1 MLKSK
6 LTSGLTILLVVFL
19 VIAHIIV
26 AYPQEEAELA
36 IKEQQK
42 PARLAIESL
51 NMDNIKKHVKAL
63 SSSGSRFTGYEGY
76 EKAAEYIYKYLSKNL
91 GLNTWVWTYEAVVP
105 YDINS
110 TLTILSPVRK
120 VFRVYAL
127 FPNLIQTCT
136 GVYEGKVVYVGEGNV
151 KDFEG
156 KDITGSIVVMSYNSR
171 ANWMYALNLGA
182 KAVVFIEP
190 LYTVRGEG
198 DYKVL
203 EVPIKFPRV
212 VMKYTDAKE
221 LIQLLKDADAKG
233 VDVIAR
239 LEVRMYWRKIVLKN
253 VFAWVPGTLNEPH
266 VIMLACLFDAY
277 GVVPGL
283 TPAADEACSAAVLL
297 EFARILKE
305 HGSKRNV
312 LLAFFS
318 GAAIGMAGAR
328 HFAEYLFFKHWDND
342 KPAIFN
348 GSKGLIAISG
358 NQTVAVFVPCF
369 SSDSPAIALTTL
381 GTFYGGLD
389 IEHRAATNI
398 YAIESYLKDY
408 NLESIRRAGGVYDLT
423 TRRYRLAGRNYTIY
437 FAISSFDREGLPSQV
452 NHVGEVF
459 LHVPIF
465 SLTFY
470 TAHAARVIWE
480 TPCDTFDKVNFD
492 NIKPQAEF
500 FCGLIYLILSDPRA
514 TVSPMLR
521 DIMHGHSRT
530 APVGLA
536 LLRGK
541 VRYYNYSK
549 AWYDYHWNRVI
560 EENEYIIVYVRMHT
574 IGVYKHFFVA
584 IANET
589 GDFEIPG
596 LKPSGWA
603 LGAFEYQIWAFVINN
618 NTGNIVWAPSHGYY
632 GRRLW
637 PFGPLFTLRSG
648 DEASGRVP
656 VNVVLFRCG
665 TIVLHDMIDPTT
677 LATPLVARMEPM
689 FFIIYDS
696 RSRAQLLDYG
706 YVISTP
712 PSPLLTA
719 RMISLGIGDPAIGYD
734 AVVFV
739 PPDTPVDIVFK
750 SVIEEAPLGIL
761 KKLKV
766 SEGEYLDVSITALK
780 YAGEM
785 IRLAGERLNVMENE
799 ATLAGSVGRAVEY
812 YNEAQN
818 LYNRACELLKKG
830 AFTEAYALIYRSWDL
845 ARKAYIIAR
854 EVYVNIVYTNIMLI
868 LLLIPMALVIERL
881 VFEKHGLKRIFCI
894 LGVLAVFI
902 ALSYILHPGLRIAW
916 NSVMASLS
924 IFSFILT
931 LPVLGFV
938 VSGVISLAKEIRR
951 KVIGEHFID
960 VSRFSIMSAAL
971 SVGVGNLKK
980 RPLRTIL
987 TLSSVTCL
995 VLSLV
1000 LFTSWT
1006 FGDFYKTQ
1014 KLPVKPPYPYQGIL
1028 IKAGEEVSIS
1038 PSLLEYLIGYF
1049 KGKGE
1054 VCPRVWLRV
1063 PSREGWIC
1071 VMNEEKKLGFA
1082 KAVIGVCAE
1091 EPLLKNV
1098 LKGLECRGLM
1108 FFAIVTEDLAK
1119 DLDLVPG
1126 SCIYVAGI
1134 KLTVVK
1140 IIKVEEARTYLQDID
1155 GDYITPKDPEAP
1167 PGAPI
1172 KAKDHLI
1179 IIPYGLAIRVG
1190 GYVASVAVTSPY
1202 LSVVEKGAKDI
1213 SEHLSYLAVY
1223 CSDGKQTYLSRWIRG
1238 YELRGLSQISIP
1250 LLVVML
1256 SLLNVMIAA
1265 VYERLREI
1273 KIYSVLGLSPMHVA
1287 IMIFSEGFVY
1297 AVLGAT
1303 VGYLIAL
1310 VLSYIV
1316 SLVYPGVYP
1325 VDFSSPYPALSIL
1338 FSMAAVVVS
1347 GVYPAVKA
1355 SGYVTPSLERKWK
1368 IPTKP
1373 LGDRWYIPL
1382 PMSVSDI
1389 RSAKGLLAYIAE
1401 YLTATSMEE
1410 KFRVEEEPKP
1420 VVSTIA
1426 GRKAIGFDI
1435 KVRLPPYDAAL
1446 VEDVKIV
1453 AVERPD
1459 GKISIGIDAKLV
1471 SGKLYLWAPG
1481 HRNFVDE
1488 VRKQLLT
1495 WKGLEPR
1502 VIRKY
1507 IKLGERMFEGV
1518 EGGE

>member
-1 MLKSK
+1 MIKGK
-6 LTSGLTILLVVFL
+6 LVAGLTVLLVML
-19 VIAHIIV
+19 PIVIQAIRADSTSI
-26 AYPQEEAELA
+26 AWDPQEAA
-36 IKEQQK
+36 K
-42 PARLAIESL
+42 LAIESL

-63 SSSGSRFTGYEGY
+63 SSFGSRFTGYEGY
-76 EKAAEYIYKYLSKNL
+76 EKAAEYIYKFLSEDL
-91 GLNTWVWTYEAVVP
+91 GLNTWMWTYEAVVP
-105 YDINS
+105 YDANS
-110 TLTILSPVRK
+110 TLVIVSPAKR

-151 KDFEG
+151 EDFEG
-156 KDITGSIVVMSYNSR
+156 KNITGSIVVMNYNSR

-212 VMKYTDAKE
+212 VIKYTDAKE
-221 LIQLLKDADAKG
+221 LIRLLRDAEAKG
-233 VDVIAR
+233 ENVVAR
-239 LEVRMYWRKIVLKN
+239 LEVKMYWRKVVLRN
-253 VFAWVPGTLNEPH
+253 IFAWIPGTLNEPY

-283 TPAADEACSAAVLL
+283 TPAADEACSTAVLL

-305 HGSKRNV
+305 HRPKRNV

-369 SSDSPAIALTTL
+369 SSDSPAITLTTL

-408 NLESIRRAGGVYDLT
+408 NIESIRRAGGVYDLT
-423 TRRYRLAGRNYTIY
+423 TRAYHLAGRNYTVY

-470 TAHAARVIWE
+470 TAHAARIIWE

-514 TVSPMLR
+514 TVSPMFR

-549 AWYDYHWNRVI
+549 AWYDNHWSKVI
-560 EENEYIIVYVRMHT
+560 KKNEFIIVYVRMHT
-574 IGVYKHFFVA
+574 IGVYRHFFIT

-618 NTGNIVWAPSHGYY
+618 NTGNIVWAPDHGYY
-632 GRRLW
+632 GRKLW
-637 PFGPLFTLRSG
+637 PFGPLFTLRSE
-648 DEASGRVP
+648 DEASGRIP
-656 VNVVLFRCG
+656 VNIVLFRCG

-689 FFIIYDS
+689 FFIIYDA

-706 YVISTP
+706 YIISTP

-734 AVVFV
+734 AVIFV

-750 SVIEEAPLGIL
+750 SVVEEAPIGIL
-761 KKLKV
+761 KGLEV
-766 SEGEYLDVSITALK
+766 AEGEYLDISITAIK

-785 IRLAGERLNVMENE
+785 IKLAGERLNVMKNE
-799 ATLAGSVGRAVEY
+799 ATLAGSIGRAVNY
-812 YNEAQN
+812 YSEALS

-830 AFTEAYALIYRSWDL
+830 AFTEAYALMYRSWDL

-854 EVYVNIVYTNIMLI
+854 EVYVNIVYTNVMLI

-881 VFEKHGLKRIFCI
+881 VFEKHGLQRIFCI
-894 LGVLAVFI
+894 LGVLAVLI

-916 NSVMASLS
+916 NSIMASLS

-931 LPVLGFV
+931 LPVLGFIINGV
-938 VSGVISLAKEIRR
+938 VSFAKEIKR
-951 KVIGEHFID
+951 KIIGEHFID

-980 RPLRTIL
+980 RPLRTAL
-987 TLSSVTCL
+987 TLSSVICL

-1014 KLPVKPPYPYQGIL
+1014 KLPVKPPYLYQGVL
-1028 IKAGEEVSIS
+1028 IKAGEEMSIS
-1038 PSLLEYLIGYF
+1038 PSLLEYLTGYF

-1063 PSREGWIC
+1063 PTREGWIC
-1071 VMNEEKKLGFA
+1071 VMNEEKKVGFA
-1082 KAVIGVCAE
+1082 KAVVGVCAK
-1091 EPLLKNV
+1091 EPLLKDT
-1098 LKGLECRGLM
+1098 LKDLEWRGLT
-1108 FFAIVTEDLAK
+1108 FSAIVTEDLAEELSLK
-1119 DLDLVPG
+1119 PG

-1140 IIKVEEARTYLQDID
+1140 VIKVEEAKIYLQDID
-1155 GDYITPKDPEAP
+1155 GDYITPRDPEAP

-1190 GYVASVAVTSPY
+1190 GHVVSVAIVSPD
-1202 LSVVEKGAKDI
+1202 LNVVEKGAKDI

-1223 CSDGKQTYLSRWIRG
+1223 YSNGKQTFLSRWIRG
-1238 YELRGLSQISIP
+1238 YELKGLGQISIP

-1287 IMIFSEGFVY
+1287 LMIFSEGFVY
-1297 AVLGAT
+1297 AVLGAA

-1310 VLSYIV
+1310 VLGHIM
-1316 SLVYPGVYP
+1316 SLVYPGMYP

-1338 FSMAAVVVS
+1338 FSMTAVVIA
-1347 GVYPAVKA
+1347 GIYPAVKA

-1373 LGDRWYIPL
+1373 LGDRWYVPL

-1389 RSAKGLLAYIAE
+1389 KSAKGLLAYIAE
-1401 YLTATSMEE
+1401 YLTSVAMEE

-1420 VVSTIA
+1420 VVSMVA
-1426 GRKAIGFDI
+1426 GRKAIGFSM

-1459 GKISIGIDAKLV
+1459 GRVSLGIDAKLV
-1471 SGKLYLWAPG
+1471 SGKLYLWAPS

-1495 WKGLEPR
+1495 WKGLEPK
-1502 VIRKY
+1502 VVRKY
-1507 IKLGERMFEGV
+1507 IKLGEKMFEGV
-1518 EGGE
+1518 ESSE